1 MLLCFCVPAT
11 PHEPDHGE
19 AFCLKTGIT
28 MAELRI
34 CVDSAIDSVVKAQLG
49 QDGNATK
56 IFDEYKT
63 DLIMMVEEWDAINEE
78 DALEISAALSLET
91 FRTRR
96 IRTPVK
102 QLFSVSL
109 DARTTD
115 PVPSNVLGQA
125 IGKSFLA
132 HRSHAPGDKWA
143 EAMASSTEEE
153 WNKNSGSIGEMLLFL
168 NRKAECA
175 EKAVAT
181 LGDEQDDEV
190 LKAKAFCIMT
200 KAMLEGAKGP
210 SSSQHERLGECGTRT
225 MACPTPLTRIGV
237 DPLT

>member
-1 MLLCFCVPAT
+1 
-11 PHEPDHGE
+11 
-19 AFCLKTGIT
+19 

-109 DARTTD
+109 DEETTD
-115 PVPSNVLGQA
+115 PMPSNVLGQA

-132 HRSHAPGDKWA
+132 HRRHAPGDKWA

-168 NRKAECA
+168 DRKADYA

>member
-1 MLLCFCVPAT
+1 
-11 PHEPDHGE
+11 
-19 AFCLKTGIT
+19 

-56 IFDEYKT
+56 VFDEYKT
-63 DLIMMVEEWDAINEE
+63 DLIMMVEEWDAINEKCVKKN
-78 DALEISAALSLET
+78 ALEISAAAALTLET
-91 FRTRR
+91 FRTTK

-125 IGKSFLA
+125 IGRSFLA

-168 NRKAECA
+168 DRKADYA

-225 MACPTPLTRIGV
+225 MAYPIGV